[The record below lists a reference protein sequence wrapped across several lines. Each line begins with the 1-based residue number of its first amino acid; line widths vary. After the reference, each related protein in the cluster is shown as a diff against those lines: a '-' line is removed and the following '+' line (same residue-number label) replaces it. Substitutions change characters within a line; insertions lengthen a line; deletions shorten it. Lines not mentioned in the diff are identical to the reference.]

1 MDGETVMADRKRR
14 GLRRCGCR
22 DCRARRD
29 REVVEY
35 HRSINRVMLE
45 LDERSRRLFAGL
57 LARQFGRG
65 GVQRVF
71 EITGLSRGTIRRGL
85 RESRLAQSIEPTRIR
100 APGGGR
106 RRVEKKPPVSS
117 SF

>member
-1 MDGETVMADRKRR
+1 
-14 GLRRCGCR
+14 
-22 DCRARRD
+22 
-29 REVVEY
+29 
-35 HRSINRVMLE
+35 MLE

-57 LARQFGRG
+57 LARQWGRG

-85 RESRLAQSIEPTRIR
+85 RESELGQTADAGRIR

-106 RRVEKKPPVSS
+106 KRFEKNFRMSTNC
-117 SF
+117 

>member
-1 MDGETVMADRKRR
+1 MVMADRKRIR
-14 GLRRCGCR
+14 QCCCR
-22 DCRARRD
+22 DCCSRRD

-65 GVQRVF
+65 GVQQVF

-85 RESRLAQSIEPTRIR
+85 RESQLGQAIEPGRIR

-106 RRVEKKPPVSS
+106 KRVEKKRRVSTCC
-117 SF
+117 

>member
-1 MDGETVMADRKRR
+1 MDGGVVMADRQRKRR
-14 GLRRCGCR
+14 RRCGCR
-22 DCRARRD
+22 VCCSRRD
-29 REVVEY
+29 REVIEY

-45 LDERSRRLFAGL
+45 FDERSRRLFAGL

-71 EITGLSRGTIRRGL
+71 EITGLSRGAIRRGL
-85 RESRLAQSIEPTRIR
+85 RESVLARTSDVDRIR

-106 RRVEKKPPVSS
+106 KCVEKKLPVSTCC
-117 SF
+117 